1 MRVHRLRESTEAVEE
16 QDPIRNDA
24 VGSTKKLSTQKRR
37 ELGQPTRTPSHAIS
51 FSNWNCAANEDFSS
65 ACPYT
70 CLVPSASSHQV
81 VCPSVRSLLHFSDS
95 SICPQLVWSGWSRV
109 ELATSRSLTRIEAA
123 RGASM
128 QREERARQS
137 SK

>member
-1 MRVHRLRESTEAVEE
+1 MKFHRLRESTEAVEE

-65 ACPYT
+65 ACPPVF
-70 CLVPSASSHQV
+70 LPRSIRSFASSHLSV
-81 VCPSVRSLLHFSDS
+81 GSFAPSFF
-95 SICPQLVWSGWSRV
+95 
-109 ELATSRSLTRIEAA
+109 
-123 RGASM
+123 
-128 QREERARQS
+128 
-137 SK
+137 